1 MFGLVDGHSRP
12 TYGATNEG
20 VASVAPTMSSV
31 RRDPVGLG
39 PATTEECGMHVSAR
53 GRRFACY
60 LGALI
65 VAAVL
70 AFPIS
75 AASTAQETS
84 NVGASTST
92 AVFSF
97 KDVGWLALGSVIAVG
112 VGVAVQRA
120 VREPS

>member
-20 VASVAPTMSSV
+20 AASVAPTMSGV
-31 RRDPVGLG
+31 RREPVGLR
-39 PATTEECGMHVSAR
+39 PATTGECGMHVSTR
-53 GRRFACY
+53 VRRFACY
-60 LGALI
+60 LGASV

-75 AASTAQETS
+75 AASTAQEVSTA
-84 NVGASTST
+84 GTST
-92 AVFSF
+92 ATALFSL